1 LNPVLSFAIILIGI
15 YGLVFSRN
23 IIKSIICFAVTETS
37 LILLFL
43 NLGNIDGGSI
53 PIISSSQAQMVDPLP
68 QALMITAIVIG
79 ASVTALAFMIS
90 IKIFHHYGTLEWEG
104 LFMEKE

>member
-1 LNPVLSFAIILIGI
+1 MNPVLSFAIILIGI
-15 YGLVFSRN
+15 YGVVFSRS

-43 NLGNIDGGSI
+43 NLSYVDGGSA
-53 PIISSSQAQMVDPLP
+53 PIVSSSQAPMVDPLP

-79 ASVTALAFMIS
+79 ASVTALAFMLS
-90 IKIFHHYGTLEWEG
+90 IKIFHHFGTLEWKS
-104 LFMEKE
+104 LFTEK

>member
-1 LNPVLSFAIILIGI
+1 LNPVLSFAIIMIGI
-15 YGLVFSRN
+15 YGVVFSRN

-43 NLGNIDGGSI
+43 NLSYFEGGGI
-53 PIISSSQAQMVDPLP
+53 PIVSSAQAPMVDPLP

-79 ASVTALAFMIS
+79 ASVTALAFMVS
-90 IKIFHHYGTLEWEG
+90 IKIFHHFGTLEWKR
-104 LFMEKE
+104 LFMEK

>member
-1 LNPVLSFAIILIGI
+1 MNPVLSFAIIMIGI
-15 YGLVFSRN
+15 YGVVFSRN

-43 NLGNIDGGSI
+43 NLSYFEGGGI
-53 PIISSSQAQMVDPLP
+53 PIVSSAQAPMVDPLP

-79 ASVTALAFMIS
+79 ASVTALAFMVS
-90 IKIFHHYGTLEWEG
+90 IKIFHHFGTLEWKR
-104 LFMEKE
+104 LFMEK

>member
-1 LNPVLSFAIILIGI
+1 LNPVFSFVIIMIGI
-15 YGLVFSRN
+15 YGVVFSRN

-43 NLGNIDGGSI
+43 NLSYFEGGGI
-53 PIISSSQAQMVDPLP
+53 PIVSSAQAPMVDPLP

-79 ASVTALAFMIS
+79 ASVTALAFMVS
-90 IKIFHHYGTLEWEG
+90 IKIFHHFGTLEWKR
-104 LFMEKE
+104 LFMEK

>member
-1 LNPVLSFAIILIGI
+1 LNPVLSFAIIMIGI
-15 YGLVFSRN
+15 YGVVFSHN

-43 NLGNIDGGSI
+43 NLSYFEGGGI
-53 PIISSSQAQMVDPLP
+53 PIVSSAQAPMVDPLP

-79 ASVTALAFMIS
+79 ASVTALAFMVS
-90 IKIFHHYGTLEWEG
+90 IKIFHHFGTLEWKR
-104 LFMEKE
+104 LFMEK